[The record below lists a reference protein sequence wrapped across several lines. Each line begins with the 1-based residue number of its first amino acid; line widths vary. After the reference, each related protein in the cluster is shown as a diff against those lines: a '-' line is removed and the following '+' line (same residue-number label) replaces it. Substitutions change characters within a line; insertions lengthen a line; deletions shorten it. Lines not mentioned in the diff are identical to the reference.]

1 MGADGWAEVEVKN
14 RFGVGDALELLT
26 PAGNRCFR
34 LDAMTDLEGQSME
47 LAPGGGYRV
56 RIPLPV
62 ADADLGLITR
72 VL

>member
-1 MGADGWAEVEVKN
+1 MD
-14 RFGVGDALELLT
+14 
-26 PAGNRCFR
+26 
-34 LDAMTDLEGQSME
+34 

-62 ADADLGLITR
+62 ADGHLGLVTR

>member
-1 MGADGWAEVEVKN
+1 MRRLYLKPLEGS
-14 RFGVGDALELLT
+14 LELVAQR
-26 PAGNRCFR
+26 PDKMRR
-34 LDAMTDLEGQSME
+34 IED